1 MQTVKATEYNDKV
14 SLKTLFSYSLSSYG
28 MNVIYNLT
36 AVYLM
41 FFYTDSFG
49 LNALAVGTLLM
60 VARLVDAVMDIFIGI
75 AVDNTNT
82 RWGKFRPYMFIGA
95 FLVTLTTLAL
105 FLSPD
110 FSSAGKLVYAYAT
123 YIAWSISYS
132 LLDIP
137 YWSLS
142 AAITKDAAERTKVVT
157 VPRTVASAGLWTV
170 NVLSLPLVHF
180 FNGWTGAVAVLCG
193 LFFVCM
199 MFTVFGV
206 KEKHVVPR
214 HEKQTLKGVLRLFF
228 KENRPLRLLIVS
240 FFIIEM
246 TANIRNAFT
255 IYYFKYTL
263 DAEALI
269 PLFMGLTVGFQ
280 IAGNVAVP
288 FVAKWIGK
296 KSTSI
301 AGVLITSLAMIAL
314 FFCGSFIVPVFILS
328 CIISFGVGLNY
339 VVMST
344 MLADCVDYGEWK
356 TGNRSEG
363 MVFSANVFRAKLAAA
378 IGSAVGGYALAMAGY
393 KPNMVQTDTTLI
405 WLTLLFTLIPGL
417 VTFLAVFPMKNYE
430 LTEEMNSRIVQEV
443 RQKRERHETAE
454 AQILSSSSSAHA
466 SIQQTGSELYR

>member
-1 MQTVKATEYNDKV
+1 MITSASAKNSDKV
-14 SLKTLFSYSLSSYG
+14 SLKTLISYSLSSYG

-60 VARLVDAVMDIFIGI
+60 VARVIDAVVDIFIGI

-110 FSSAGKLVYAYAT
+110 LSSAGKLVYAYVT

-132 LLDIP
+132 ILDIP

-170 NVLSLPLVHF
+170 NVVALPLVYF
-180 FNGWTGAVAVLCG
+180 FNGWAGAVAVLCG

-206 KEKHVVPR
+206 KERHVVPR

-228 KENRPLRLLIVS
+228 LENRPLRLLIIS

-255 IYYFKYTL
+255 LYYFKYNL
-263 DAEALI
+263 GAEAFI

-288 FVAKWIGK
+288 FIAKWIGK

-301 AGVLITSLAMIAL
+301 VGVLITSISMVAL
-314 FFCGSFIVPVFILS
+314 YFCGNSIILVFILS

-378 IGSAVGGYALAMAGY
+378 IGSAVGGYALALAGY
-393 KPNMVQTDTTLI
+393 QPNIVQTNTTLT
-405 WLTLLFTLIPGL
+405 WLSLLFTIIPGIL
-417 VTFLAVFPMKNYE
+417 TFLAVGPMKNYE
-430 LTEEMNSRIVQEV
+430 LTETMNSKIVQEV
-443 RQKRERHETAE
+443 RARRE
-454 AQILSSSSSAHA
+454 
-466 SIQQTGSELYR
+466 QTEPSLQ

>member
-1 MQTVKATEYNDKV
+1 MLTSVSAKNSDKV
-14 SLKTLFSYSLSSYG
+14 SLKTLIFYSLSSYG

-60 VARLVDAVMDIFIGI
+60 VARVIDAVVDIFIGI

-110 FSSAGKLVYAYAT
+110 LSSAGKLVYAYVT

-132 LLDIP
+132 ILDIP

-170 NVLSLPLVHF
+170 NVVALPLVYF
-180 FNGWTGAVAVLCG
+180 FNGWAGAVAVLCG

-206 KEKHVVPR
+206 KERHVVPR

-228 KENRPLRLLIVS
+228 FENRPLRLLIIS

-255 IYYFKYTL
+255 LYYFKYNL
-263 DAEALI
+263 GAEAFI

-288 FVAKWIGK
+288 FIAKWIGK

-301 AGVLITSLAMIAL
+301 AGVLITSISMVAL
-314 FFCGSFIVPVFILS
+314 YFCGNSISLVFILS

-378 IGSAVGGYALAMAGY
+378 IGSAVGGYALALAGY
-393 KPNMVQTDTTLI
+393 QPNIVQTNTTLT
-405 WLTLLFTLIPGL
+405 WLSLLFTIIPGIL
-417 VTFLAVFPMKNYE
+417 TFLAVGPMKNYE
-430 LTEEMNSRIVQEV
+430 LTETMNSKIVQEV
-443 RQKRERHETAE
+443 RARREQAE
-454 AQILSSSSSAHA
+454 PSLQ
-466 SIQQTGSELYR
+466 

>member
-1 MQTVKATEYNDKV
+1 MLTSASVKNNDKV
-14 SLKTLFSYSLSSYG
+14 SLKTLISYSLSSYG

-60 VARLVDAVMDIFIGI
+60 VARVIDAVVDIFIGI

-110 FSSAGKLVYAYAT
+110 LSSAGKLVYAYVT

-132 LLDIP
+132 ILDIP

-170 NVLSLPLVHF
+170 NVVALPLVHF
-180 FNGWTGAVAVLCG
+180 FNGWAGAVAVLCG

-228 KENRPLRLLIVS
+228 IENRPLRLLIIS

-255 IYYFKYTL
+255 LYYFKYNL
-263 DAEALI
+263 GAEAFI

-288 FVAKWIGK
+288 FIAKWIGK
-296 KSTSI
+296 KGTSI
-301 AGVLITSLAMIAL
+301 AGVLITSISMIAL
-314 FFCGSFIVPVFILS
+314 FFCGNSIVLVFILS

-378 IGSAVGGYALAMAGY
+378 IGSAVGGYALALAGY
-393 KPNMVQTDTTLI
+393 QPNIVQTNTTLI
-405 WLTLLFTLIPGL
+405 WLTLLFTIIPGVL
-417 VTFLAVFPMKNYE
+417 TFLSVFPMKNYE
-430 LTEEMNSRIVQEV
+430 LTETMNRKIVQEV
-443 RQKRERHETAE
+443 RARREQGEPS
-454 AQILSSSSSAHA
+454 AQ
-466 SIQQTGSELYR
+466 

>member
-1 MQTVKATEYNDKV
+1 MITSASAKNSDKV
-14 SLKTLFSYSLSSYG
+14 SLKTLISYSLSSYG

-60 VARLVDAVMDIFIGI
+60 VARVIDAVVDIFIGI

-110 FSSAGKLVYAYAT
+110 LSSAGKLVYAYVT

-132 LLDIP
+132 ILDIP

-170 NVLSLPLVHF
+170 NVAVLPLVYF
-180 FNGWTGAVAVLCG
+180 FNGWAGAVAVLCG

-206 KEKHVVPR
+206 KERHVVPR

-228 KENRPLRLLIVS
+228 LENRPLRLLIIS

-255 IYYFKYTL
+255 LYYFKYNL
-263 DAEALI
+263 GAEAFI

-280 IAGNVAVP
+280 ITGNVAVP
-288 FVAKWIGK
+288 FIAKWIGK

-301 AGVLITSLAMIAL
+301 AGVLITSISMVAL
-314 FFCGSFIVPVFILS
+314 YFCGNSIILVFILS

-378 IGSAVGGYALAMAGY
+378 IGSAVGGYALALAGY
-393 KPNMVQTDTTLI
+393 QPNIVQTNTTLT
-405 WLTLLFTLIPGL
+405 WLSLLFTIIPGIL
-417 VTFLAVFPMKNYE
+417 TFLAVGPMKNYE
-430 LTEEMNSRIVQEV
+430 LTETMNSKIVQEV
-443 RQKRERHETAE
+443 RARRE
-454 AQILSSSSSAHA
+454 
-466 SIQQTGSELYR
+466 QTEPSLQ

>member
-1 MQTVKATEYNDKV
+1 MITSASAKNSDKV
-14 SLKTLFSYSLSSYG
+14 SLKTLISYSLSSYG

-60 VARLVDAVMDIFIGI
+60 VARVIDAVVDIFIGI

-110 FSSAGKLVYAYAT
+110 LSSAGKLVYAYVT

-132 LLDIP
+132 ILDIP

-170 NVLSLPLVHF
+170 NVVALPLVYF
-180 FNGWTGAVAVLCG
+180 FNGWAGAVAVLCG

-206 KEKHVVPR
+206 KERHVVPR
-214 HEKQTLKGVLRLFF
+214 HEKQTLKGVLHLFF
-228 KENRPLRLLIVS
+228 LENRPLRLLIIS

-255 IYYFKYTL
+255 LYYFKYNL
-263 DAEALI
+263 GAEAFI

-288 FVAKWIGK
+288 FIAKWIGK

-301 AGVLITSLAMIAL
+301 AGVLITSISMVAL
-314 FFCGSFIVPVFILS
+314 YFCGNSIILVFILS

-378 IGSAVGGYALAMAGY
+378 IGSAVGGYALALAGY
-393 KPNMVQTDTTLI
+393 QPNIVQTNTTLT
-405 WLTLLFTLIPGL
+405 WLSLLFTIIPGIL
-417 VTFLAVFPMKNYE
+417 TFLAVGPMKNYE
-430 LTEEMNSRIVQEV
+430 LTETMNSKIVQEV
-443 RQKRERHETAE
+443 RARRE
-454 AQILSSSSSAHA
+454 
-466 SIQQTGSELYR
+466 QTEPSLQ

>member
-1 MQTVKATEYNDKV
+1 MLTSASAKNNDKV
-14 SLKTLFSYSLSSYG
+14 SLKTLISYSMSSYG

-60 VARLVDAVMDIFIGI
+60 VARVIDAVVDIFIGI

-110 FSSAGKLVYAYAT
+110 LSSAGKLVYAYVT

-132 LLDIP
+132 ILDIP

-170 NVLSLPLVHF
+170 NVVALPLVHF
-180 FNGWTGAVAVLCG
+180 FNGWAGAVAVLCG

-214 HEKQTLKGVLRLFF
+214 HEKQTFKGVLRLFF
-228 KENRPLRLLIVS
+228 FENRPLRLLIIS

-255 IYYFKYTL
+255 LYYFKYNL
-263 DAEALI
+263 GAEAFI

-288 FVAKWIGK
+288 FIAKWIGK

-301 AGVLITSLAMIAL
+301 AGVLITSISMVAL
-314 FFCGSFIVPVFILS
+314 FFCGNSIVLVFILS

-378 IGSAVGGYALAMAGY
+378 IGSAVGGYALALAGY
-393 KPNMVQTDTTLI
+393 QPNIVQSNTTLI
-405 WLTLLFTLIPGL
+405 WLTLLFTIIPGVL
-417 VTFLAVFPMKNYE
+417 TFLSVFPMKNYE
-430 LTEEMNSRIVQEV
+430 LTETMNNKIVQEV
-443 RQKRERHETAE
+443 RARREQGEPSL
-454 AQILSSSSSAHA
+454 Q
-466 SIQQTGSELYR
+466 

>member
-1 MQTVKATEYNDKV
+1 MLTSASAKNSDKV
-14 SLKTLFSYSLSSYG
+14 SLKTLIFYSLSSYG

-60 VARLVDAVMDIFIGI
+60 VARVIDAVVDIFIGI

-110 FSSAGKLVYAYAT
+110 LSSAGKLVYAYVT

-132 LLDIP
+132 ILDIP

-170 NVLSLPLVHF
+170 NVVALPLVYF
-180 FNGWTGAVAVLCG
+180 FNGWAGAVAVLCG

-206 KEKHVVPR
+206 KERHVVPR

-228 KENRPLRLLIVS
+228 FENRPLRLLIIS

-255 IYYFKYTL
+255 LYYFKYNL
-263 DAEALI
+263 GAEAFI

-288 FVAKWIGK
+288 FIAKWIGK

-301 AGVLITSLAMIAL
+301 AGVLITSISMVAL
-314 FFCGSFIVPVFILS
+314 YFCGNSISLVFILS

-378 IGSAVGGYALAMAGY
+378 IGSAVGGYALALAGY
-393 KPNMVQTDTTLI
+393 QPNIVQTNTTLT
-405 WLTLLFTLIPGL
+405 WLSLLFTIIPGIL
-417 VTFLAVFPMKNYE
+417 TFLAVGPMKNYE
-430 LTEEMNSRIVQEV
+430 LTETMNSKIVQEV
-443 RQKRERHETAE
+443 RARREQAE
-454 AQILSSSSSAHA
+454 PSL
-466 SIQQTGSELYR
+466 

>member
-1 MQTVKATEYNDKV
+1 MLTAKRLEDNDKV
-14 SLKTLFSYSLSSYG
+14 SLKTLSSYSLSSYG

-75 AVDNTNT
+75 AVDNTHT

-95 FLVTLTTLAL
+95 FLVTLTTLAI

-157 VPRTVASAGLWTV
+157 IPRTVASAGLWTV
-170 NVLSLPLVHF
+170 NVLALPLVHF

-193 LFFVCM
+193 LFFVFM

-214 HEKQTLKGVLRLFF
+214 HKTNLKRGTPPVLQR
-228 KENRPLRLLIVS
+228 KPPI
-240 FFIIEM
+240 
-246 TANIRNAFT
+246 
-255 IYYFKYTL
+255 
-263 DAEALI
+263 
-269 PLFMGLTVGFQ
+269 
-280 IAGNVAVP
+280 
-288 FVAKWIGK
+288 
-296 KSTSI
+296 
-301 AGVLITSLAMIAL
+301 
-314 FFCGSFIVPVFILS
+314 
-328 CIISFGVGLNY
+328 
-339 VVMST
+339 
-344 MLADCVDYGEWK
+344 
-356 TGNRSEG
+356 
-363 MVFSANVFRAKLAAA
+363 AAA
-378 IGSAVGGYALAMAGY
+378 
-393 KPNMVQTDTTLI
+393 PHLI
-405 WLTLLFTLIPGL
+405 FH
-417 VTFLAVFPMKNYE
+417 Y
-430 LTEEMNSRIVQEV
+430 
-443 RQKRERHETAE
+443 
-454 AQILSSSSSAHA
+454 
-466 SIQQTGSELYR
+466 

>member
-1 MQTVKATEYNDKV
+1 MLTSASAKNNDKV
-14 SLKTLFSYSLSSYG
+14 SLKTLISYSLSSYG

-60 VARLVDAVMDIFIGI
+60 VARVIDAVVDIFIGI

-110 FSSAGKLVYAYAT
+110 LSSAGKLVYAYVT

-132 LLDIP
+132 ILDIP

-170 NVLSLPLVHF
+170 NVVALPLVHF
-180 FNGWTGAVAVLCG
+180 FNGWAGAVAVLCG

-228 KENRPLRLLIVS
+228 IENRPLRLLIIS

-255 IYYFKYTL
+255 LYYFKYNL
-263 DAEALI
+263 GAEAFI

-288 FVAKWIGK
+288 FIAKWIGK
-296 KSTSI
+296 KVTSI
-301 AGVLITSLAMIAL
+301 AGVLITSISMIAL
-314 FFCGSFIVPVFILS
+314 FFCGNSIVLVFILS

-378 IGSAVGGYALAMAGY
+378 IGSAVGGYALALAGY
-393 KPNMVQTDTTLI
+393 QPNIVQTNTTLI
-405 WLTLLFTLIPGL
+405 WLTLLFTIIPGVL
-417 VTFLAVFPMKNYE
+417 TFLSVFPMKNYE
-430 LTEEMNSRIVQEV
+430 LTETMNSKIVQEV
-443 RQKRERHETAE
+443 RARREQGEPSV
-454 AQILSSSSSAHA
+454 Q
-466 SIQQTGSELYR
+466 

>member
-1 MQTVKATEYNDKV
+1 MPMGKNMLNDDKV

-49 LNALAVGTLLM
+49 LNAVAAGTLLL
-60 VARLVDAVMDIFIGI
+60 VARIIDAFADILIGI

-82 RWGKFRPYMFIGA
+82 RWGKFRPYMFGGA
-95 FLVTLTTLAL
+95 IIATITTFAL

-110 FSSAGKLVYAYAT
+110 LSSAGKLVYAYVT

-132 LLDIP
+132 ILDIP

-142 AAITKDAAERTKVVT
+142 SAITKDAEERTKVVT
-157 VPRTVASAGLWTV
+157 VPRTVASAGNWTV
-170 NVLSLPLVHF
+170 NVLALPLVNF
-180 FNGWTGAVAVLCG
+180 FGGWAGAAVVLSG

-214 HEKQTLKGVLRLFF
+214 QERQTLKTALRFF
-228 KENRPLRLLIVS
+228 FIENRPLNLLILA

-246 TANIRNAFT
+246 TFNIRNVFT
-255 IYYFKYTL
+255 MYFFKYNL
-263 DAEALI
+263 DAESFI

-280 IAGNVAVP
+280 LAGNIAVP
-288 FVAKWIGK
+288 FMAKKVGK
-296 KSTSI
+296 KKTSI
-301 AGVLITSLAMIAL
+301 IGIMIASISMIAM
-314 FFCGSFIVPVFILS
+314 FFTGMNIVPIFIWS
-328 CIISFGVGLNY
+328 CITSFGVGLNY

-344 MLADCVDYGEWK
+344 MLADCVDYGQWK

-363 MVFSANVFRAKLAAA
+363 MVFSVNIFRAKIAAA
-378 IGSAVGGYALAMAGY
+378 IGSAVGGFSLGWIGY
-393 KPNMVQTDTTLI
+393 QANVVQTEATLTWLSLLFTVVPGVI
-405 WLTLLFTLIPGL
+405 TLLTLLPLR
-417 VTFLAVFPMKNYE
+417 NYE
-430 LTEEMNSRIVQEV
+430 LTEDVYRKIVNEV
-443 RQKRERHETAE
+443 NERTLQTENISLSK
-454 AQILSSSSSAHA
+454 AQ
-466 SIQQTGSELYR
+466 